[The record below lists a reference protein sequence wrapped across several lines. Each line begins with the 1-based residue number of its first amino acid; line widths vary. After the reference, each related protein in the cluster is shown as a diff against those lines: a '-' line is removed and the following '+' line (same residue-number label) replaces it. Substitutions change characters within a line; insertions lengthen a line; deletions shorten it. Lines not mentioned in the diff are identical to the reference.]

1 MKINRI
7 ISQNRR
13 DFTAEYICEHCGH
26 KIVGSGYDDTY
37 FHQSV
42 IPGMKCPKCGEVAKE
57 NYRPLAT
64 KYDDSEV
71 I

>member
-13 DFTAEYICEHCGH
+13 DFRAEYICEHCGH
-26 KIVGSGYDDTY
+26 KQTGYGYDDTY

-42 IPGMKCPKCGEVAKE
+42 IPSMQCTKCGKVADE
-57 NYRPLAT
+57 NYRPLTT
-64 KYDDSEV
+64 KYADSEV
-71 I
+71 V